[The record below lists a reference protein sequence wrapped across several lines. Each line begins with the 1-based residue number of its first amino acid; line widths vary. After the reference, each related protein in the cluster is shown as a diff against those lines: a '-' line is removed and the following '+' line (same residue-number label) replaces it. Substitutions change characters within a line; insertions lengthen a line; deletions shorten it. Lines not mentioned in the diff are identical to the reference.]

1 MPDDATL
8 KQRVHSSDL
17 AIGVSAPMNSSRSR
31 LEEILGA
38 DSYDFVSIDSQ
49 HSPFNEERLV
59 EFCLMAQ
66 DIGIPVHFRIKHT
79 RFTFQV
85 GNYLDLG
92 PTAIEVP
99 QTETE
104 ETAQEAVDFFHYRQF
119 GRRSWGGAPRVG
131 VAERPDRL
139 EYAAW
144 WNNYG
149 VLWLQVESL
158 QAISNIPRLVRPGV
172 DGISWGPADLSFDR
186 EANAQHPLAVSDD
199 ACVQHAVKLLE
210 GTDAE
215 LLVRSYDWK
224 LRQKYQDMGVTNLLE
239 SPKA

>member
-1 MPDDATL
+1 M
-8 KQRVHSSDL
+8 HSSDL
-17 AIGVSAPMNSSRSR
+17 VIGVSAPMASSRSR
-31 LEEILGA
+31 VEDILGA
-38 DSYDFVSIDSQ
+38 DSYDFVSVDSQ

-79 RFTFQV
+79 RLTFQV

-104 ETAQEAVDFFHYRQF
+104 ETAQEAVDYFYYRQF
-119 GRRSWGGAPRVG
+119 GRRSWGGAARVG
-131 VAERPDRL
+131 VAEHPDRL

-144 WNNYG
+144 WNDYG

-172 DGISWGPADLSFDR
+172 DCISWGPADLSFDR
-186 EANAQHPLAVSDD
+186 EANPKHPLAVSDD

>member
-79 RFTFQV
+79 RYTFQI
-85 GNYLDLG
+85 GNYLDL
-92 PTAIEVP
+92 
-99 QTETE
+99 
-104 ETAQEAVDFFHYRQF
+104 
-119 GRRSWGGAPRVG
+119 
-131 VAERPDRL
+131 
-139 EYAAW
+139 
-144 WNNYG
+144 
-149 VLWLQVESL
+149 
-158 QAISNIPRLVRPGV
+158 
-172 DGISWGPADLSFDR
+172 
-186 EANAQHPLAVSDD
+186 
-199 ACVQHAVKLLE
+199 
-210 GTDAE
+210 
-215 LLVRSYDWK
+215 
-224 LRQKYQDMGVTNLLE
+224 
-239 SPKA
+239 

>member
-1 MPDDATL
+1 M
-8 KQRVHSSDL
+8 HSSDL
-17 AIGVSAPMNSSRSR
+17 VIGVSAPMASSRSR
-31 LEEILGA
+31 VEDILGA
-38 DSYDFVSIDSQ
+38 DSYDFVSVDSQ

-79 RFTFQV
+79 RLTFQV

-104 ETAQEAVDFFHYRQF
+104 ETAQEAVDYFYYRQF
-119 GRRSWGGAPRVG
+119 GRRSWGGAARVG
-131 VAERPDRL
+131 VAEHPDRL

-144 WNNYG
+144 WNDYG

-172 DGISWGPADLSFDR
+172 DCISWGPADLSFDR
-186 EANAQHPLAVSDD
+186 EANPKHPLAVSDD

-239 SPKA
+239 SPKV

>member
-1 MPDDATL
+1 MPDQGTL
-8 KQRVHSSDL
+8 KQRMHSSDL
-17 AIGVSAPMNSSRSR
+17 VIGVSAPMASSRSR
-31 LEEILGA
+31 VEDILGA
-38 DSYDFVSIDSQ
+38 DSYDFVSVDSQ

-79 RFTFQV
+79 RLTFQV

-104 ETAQEAVDFFHYRQF
+104 ETAQEAVDYFYYRQF
-119 GRRSWGGAPRVG
+119 GRRSWGGAARVG
-131 VAERPDRL
+131 VAEHPDRL

-144 WNNYG
+144 WNDYG

-172 DGISWGPADLSFDR
+172 DCISWGPADLSFDR
-186 EANAQHPLAVSDD
+186 EANPKHPLAVSDD

-239 SPKA
+239 SPKV